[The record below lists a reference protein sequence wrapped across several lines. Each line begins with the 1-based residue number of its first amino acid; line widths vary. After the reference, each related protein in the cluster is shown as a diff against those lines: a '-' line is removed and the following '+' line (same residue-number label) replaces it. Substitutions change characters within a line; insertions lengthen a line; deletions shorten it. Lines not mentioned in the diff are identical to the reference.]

1 MNTQLGRRGFLGAMG
16 GAAGLAA
23 VSPSAL
29 FAQAQLDMAT
39 MNVGSAWYQYGV
51 LLSQY
56 MRRELPEG
64 SVVNVRD
71 FAGGDGNLR
80 LIEAD
85 DRVQAALTFAMNV
98 AWARRGMTDISEA
111 TAENVT
117 LLAGAMD
124 QYYIGMMALDSIG
137 VDTLSEAIAEERGLH
152 IATTPPGSSGDIG
165 VTLLLQAHG
174 IDEETLNSWGGSI
187 SRVSLQAA
195 SENMV
200 TGRADIWVNM
210 LVGGHPRAT
219 ELAFGHP
226 LRFLGLSDEA
236 MGNMIDLGLNPA
248 ELPAGAFEGHDEGV
262 MLPGTSTI
270 MIANSNFSEDYAYG
284 MVKSIIDNLDEIK
297 SETASLRGWDM
308 AAAADT
314 DLAGGIPL
322 HPGAERAYR
331 EAGII

>member
-1 MNTQLGRRGFLGAMG
+1 MNNQLGRRGFLGAMG

-23 VSPSAL
+23 MSPSAL
-29 FAQAQLDMAT
+29 LAQAQLDMAT

-56 MRRELPEG
+56 MQRELPDG

-80 LIEAD
+80 LIEND
-85 DRVQAALTFAMNV
+85 DRVQAAVTFSMNV

-137 VDTLSEAIAEERGLH
+137 VDTLSEAIAQERGLH

-165 VTLLLQAHG
+165 VSLLLRAHG
-174 IDEETLNSWGGSI
+174 IDEATLNSWGGSI

-200 TGRADIWVNM
+200 TGRADLWVNM
-210 LVGGHPRAT
+210 LVAGHPRAT

-226 LRFLGLSDEA
+226 LRFIGLSDEA
-236 MGNMIDLGLNPA
+236 MANMTDLGLNPA
-248 ELPAGAFEGHDEGV
+248 ELPAGAFEGHDAGV

-270 MIANSNFSEDYAYG
+270 LIANQNLDEDYAYQ
-284 MVKSIIDNLDEIK
+284 MVKAITGNLDGIK
-297 SETASLRGWDM
+297 SEMSSLGGWDM

-314 DLAGGIPL
+314 ELAGGIPL
-322 HPGAERAYR
+322 HPGAERAFR